1 MFLKLYCSHP
11 PKTLG
16 VTYNTKPVSTILI
29 TLTFHKQLFLMLLA
43 YLTLIAYI
51 IWPDNEAERMWK
63 DAVKALF
70 Q

>member
-16 VTYNTKPVSTILI
+16 VTYNTKLVSTMLI

-43 YLTLIAYI
+43 YLTLVAYI
-51 IWPDNEAERMWK
+51 IWPDNAAERMWK
-63 DAVKALF
+63 DTVKALF